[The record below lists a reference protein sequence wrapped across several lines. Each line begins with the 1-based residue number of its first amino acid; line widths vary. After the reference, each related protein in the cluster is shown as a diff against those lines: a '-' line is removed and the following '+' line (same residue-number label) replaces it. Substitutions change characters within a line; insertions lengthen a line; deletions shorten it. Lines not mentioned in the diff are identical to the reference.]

1 MYHFLYFQIFY
12 AIIIILALV
21 FLVAVP
27 VFVQTSS
34 PGTRCHWNSWD
45 YHGCNGECWNQLVNV
60 DVPLTAFDITGLP
73 TNCLIISL
81 AIVSIIAAYMRKKV
95 IIYVAEVIIYVAG
108 CFIILAALVLMV
120 YSGAMGGFFAAR
132 HAAPDLDHVTREVRS
147 QLKNSL
153 FSFREGDPIV
163 NSVWE
168 NTMSDG
174 CCCGVD
180 GYSDF
185 LELGQE
191 IPEQC
196 TCRIQRNSYSG
207 NLDARC
213 YDTGYNC
220 HLDTKYNVTL
230 KGCFGNI
237 MRQIQ
242 NDRNDIHI
250 AKMIT
255 FLSVSTLQLVIVILA
270 MMCTSCCLQVPTK
283 GGSSSSS
290 SDSSRDRFAPL
301 PEPEDTNDDVLI
313 DASDKDAII

>member
-1 MYHFLYFQIFY
+1 M
-12 AIIIILALV
+12 ALV

-27 VFVQTSS
+27 VFVQISR

-45 YHGCNGECWNQLVNV
+45 YHRGNGECWSQLVNV
-60 DVPLTAFDITGLP
+60 DVPLTAFDITGLA

-95 IIYVAEVIIYVAG
+95 IIYVAG
-108 CFIILAALVLMV
+108 CIIILTTLVLMV

-132 HAAPDLDHVTREVRS
+132 HDAPDSEHVKREVRS

-153 FSFREGDPIV
+153 FSFREADPIV

-196 TCRIQRNSYSG
+196 TCRFRRNS
-207 NLDARC
+207 C
-213 YDTGYNC
+213 YYYNCHMVTGYN
-220 HLDTKYNVTL
+220 VTS
-230 KGCFGNI
+230 KGCFGMI
-237 MRQIQ
+237 MTQIQ
-242 NDRNDIHI
+242 NDRNDIHL

-255 FLSVSTLQLVIVILA
+255 FMSVSTLQLIIVILA
-270 MMCTSCCLQVPTK
+270 MMCASCCLHVPTK

-290 SDSSRDRFAPL
+290 DSRVRLAPL